1 MSRRRLAFVAVA
13 AVFVLLFGGRWLA
26 LRYTEQLWFADL
38 GQGER
43 FRWLLLRGLAWQA
56 TTFIIAF
63 AWYGAHTFG
72 VYGSIGSVHLPRRL
86 GNLDIDE
93 AVPSRTLR
101 AIAIAMAA
109 LLAAVTTYT
118 FGDLD
123 QYIALARNAA
133 PYGLTEPVL
142 HRDAAFYL
150 AVLPLLE
157 ILHLFATVATLLAA
171 VLVVG
176 LYALTG
182 SFAVS
187 RRRVR
192 ITPHARTHLVIL
204 LSALALVVAW
214 GFQLDAWQMVAGGG
228 HAHGALSPSDRSV
241 RIPASHA
248 LAAIGLVAAVGS
260 VMALRL
266 FRPPLLFALWVTL
279 GVAAVL
285 GRFALPVMTEAWGS
299 AGNPALVQSLGLLG
313 DDHSRRAFGLLDLPG
328 RAIPAGGLPADSAAA
343 LVQAA
348 EGLYAWGD
356 DGGVPARLLDEQ
368 AGDTTAL
375 RLWTVTSSEAMNPGG
390 RLVPAAIAVAQTNP
404 VIAERQLPRPRWTML
419 HRQALAWGGEP
430 VAIDAGLRAGPLR
443 FFAALAPAE
452 SAAGGTPLR
461 RANGRVRFLPR
472 PAELGIVGPDENR
485 PGDAAPGILLHGMV
499 RRTLL
504 AWALQA
510 PPLLDEH
517 ASNADRILYWRDVP
531 ARLARL
537 YPFAAFGTARA
548 ALLEGRLT
556 WIADG
561 YLLSPRFPLAE
572 TVRWNGEEINY
583 LSSPYVATVD
593 AADGLTRF
601 YLRPS
606 ANAFT
611 ASVARASALTPL
623 PADSMPAAL
632 RRALRYPAAL
642 LGAQA
647 AMLARLGDRNSGGV
661 PWSLAWP
668 DTTVAGHDVAGLPAT
683 LVVMALDDGGVR
695 PWQIMPIADGRGD
708 HLVALLAG
716 TVSRAG
722 EVQLELLRLQG
733 DAAPTSQTAASR
745 IGASPGLLAAALSVS
760 GAAGAPRRGPV
771 LIVPAAGTVAYLQ
784 PLFTTGNRQD
794 SPYRLQ
800 GVAIYADGRIGFGSD
815 VRGAVRSLQ
824 RGDAQGM
831 LTALAGAE
839 LAEARAAFLALDSA
853 RQSAD
858 WERFGRAWS
867 SLRRVLHADTT
878 RRARP

>member
-13 AVFVLLFGGRWLA
+13 AVFVLLFGGRWFA
-26 LRYTEQLWFADL
+26 LRYSEHLWFADL

-43 FRWLLLRGLAWQA
+43 YRWLLLRALAWQA
-56 TTFIIAF
+56 ATFVIAF
-63 AWYGAHTFG
+63 AWYSSHTLG

-86 GNLDIDE
+86 GNLNIDE

-101 AIAIAMAA
+101 LIALAMAA

-123 QYIALARNAA
+123 QYVALARNAA
-133 PYGLTEPVL
+133 PYGLSEPVL
-142 HRDAAFYL
+142 HRDASFYL

-192 ITPHARTHLVIL
+192 ITPHARTHLVVL
-204 LSALALVVAW
+204 LGALALVVTW

-228 HAHGALSPSDRSV
+228 HAHGALSPSDLSI
-241 RIPASHA
+241 RIPASHT
-248 LAAIGLVAAVGS
+248 LAAVGLVAAVGS
-260 VMALRL
+260 MMALRWV
-266 FRPPLLFALWVTL
+266 RPPLLFALWVTL

-285 GRFALPVMTEAWGS
+285 GRFLLPMLTEAWGS
-299 AGNPALVQSLGLLG
+299 AGNPALVQSVGRLG
-313 DDHSRRAFGLLDLPG
+313 DDHSRRAFGLLDLPE
-328 RAIPAGGLPADSAAA
+328 RSVPAGGLAADSAAA
-343 LVQAA
+343 LGQAA
-348 EGLYAWGD
+348 EGLYAWSE
-356 DGGVPARLLDEQ
+356 DGGVPSRLLDEQ

-375 RLWTVTSSEAMNPGG
+375 RLWTVTPSEAMGPRG
-390 RLVPAAIAVAQTNP
+390 RLVPAAIAVPQTNP
-404 VIAERQLPRPRWTML
+404 VTAQRDLPRPRWAAL
-419 HRQALAWGGEP
+419 HREALAWGGEP
-430 VAIDAGLRAGPLR
+430 VGIDAGLRTGPLR
-443 FFAALAPAE
+443 FFASLASGD
-452 SAAGGTPLR
+452 SAAPGTPLR
-461 RANGRVRFLPR
+461 RESGRVRFVSR

-485 PGDAAPGILLHGMV
+485 LGETAPGILLKGMV

-510 PPLLDEH
+510 PPLLDDH
-517 ASNADRILYWRDVP
+517 TSNADRILYWRDLP
-531 ARLARL
+531 ARLSRL

-561 YLLSPRFPLAE
+561 YLLSSRFPLAE

-583 LSSPYVATVD
+583 LSSPYLVTVD

-623 PADSMPAAL
+623 PADSIPPVL
-632 RRALRYPAAL
+632 RRTLHYPAEL

-647 AMLARLGDRNSGGV
+647 AMLARRGDRNGAV
-661 PWSLAWP
+661 TWSLAWP
-668 DTTVAGHDVAGLPAT
+668 DTTAAGHDVATLPAT
-683 LVVMALDDGGVR
+683 LVLLALDDGGVR
-695 PWQIMPIADGRGD
+695 PWRIMPIADARGD

-722 EVQLELLRLQG
+722 EIQLELLRLQG
-733 DAAPTSQTAASR
+733 DAAPTPQAAAAR
-745 IGASPGLLAAALSVS
+745 IGASPALLSAALSAS
-760 GAAGAPRRGPV
+760 GADAAPRRGPV
-771 LIVPAAGTVAYLQ
+771 LIVPAAGTVAYAQ
-784 PLFTTGNRQD
+784 GLFSTRNRRD
-794 SPYRLQ
+794 APYRLE
-800 GVAIYADGRIGFGSD
+800 GVAIYADGRVGFGSD
-815 VRGAVRSLQ
+815 IRGAVRSLQ
-824 RGDAQGM
+824 RGDPQGM
-831 LTALAGAE
+831 TAALAAGD

-853 RQSAD
+853 RQSGD
-858 WERFGRAWS
+858 WERFGRAWT
-867 SLRRVLHADTT
+867 SLRRALNRDAGSP
-878 RRARP
+878 ARP